1 MSVTLTFCINQD
13 TLLAFQ
19 GILY

>member
-13 TLLAFQ
+13 TLVAFQ

>member
-1 MSVTLTFCINQD
+1 MSVTLTFCFNQD
-13 TLLAFQ
+13 ALLAFQ